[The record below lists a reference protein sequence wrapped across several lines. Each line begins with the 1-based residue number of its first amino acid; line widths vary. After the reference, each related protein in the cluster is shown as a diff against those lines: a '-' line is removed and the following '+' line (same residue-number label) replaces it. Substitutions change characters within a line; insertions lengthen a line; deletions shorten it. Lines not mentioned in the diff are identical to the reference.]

1 MVGLSSSAQLSCFGA
16 TFWLAAATRD
26 WDGGRL
32 PSEPLLLGKRA
43 IWMRGE
49 ISGSP
54 RRDLN

>member
-16 TFWLAAATRD
+16 TFGWLLLDAT
-26 WDGGRL
+26 GTAGRL